1 MSMVEPQGEIG
12 KEDVYGDFAVTPV
25 PMDKRR
31 SFWSVFLVFTGVVI
45 CAPALW
51 SGAAVASGLN
61 FLHSTIAVIIGFGIT
76 GVIGGFVAMIGSRHG
91 VSTVMLSRHI
101 FGRYGAMIM
110 GVILAFTMLGWY
122 SFQAGFFGLILNTMY
137 PGYALTDPQVA
148 AVWGGLLM
156 MITAIFGFKGLAFL
170 SFFSIPLL
178 LMLIAAGDV
187 ALLSEGGFS
196 AVMKAVP
203 MGSISLGEGIT
214 MMAGGMAAGAAA
226 AADVSRYNK
235 TLLHAFLAFFLTLA
249 VVTPL
254 IVLSGAALTLGTGS
268 PDLPSALVGVG
279 LGAAAL
285 VILILSQWTSNDNNL
300 YSSSLAVLNLLRI
313 KKWIVVLVLGTA
325 ATIVAGLGI
334 LDFFMGYMLFL
345 GTYIPPIA
353 GIFIADYFIVKPYID
368 GRREGKRYDFGS
380 GTNYVGI
387 DILAFVMII
396 LAGFLGGKI
405 PGVTVVNAILL
416 ALIGYS
422 VFTLIFKKIGIPYR
436 FGKRTE
442 DASGF

>member
-1 MSMVEPQGEIG
+1 MSMVKPQGEFR
-12 KEDVYGDFAVTPV
+12 EQDVYGDFAVTPV

-31 SFWSVFLVFTGVVI
+31 SFWSAFLVFTGVVI

-51 SGAAVASGLN
+51 SGAAIASGLN
-61 FLHSTIAVIIGFGIT
+61 FLQSTIAVLIGFGIT
-76 GVIGGFVAMIGSRHG
+76 GIIGGFVAMIGSCHG
-91 VSTVMLSRHI
+91 VSTIMLSRHI

-110 GVILAFTMLGWY
+110 AVVLAFTMLGWY
-122 SFQAGFFGLILNTMY
+122 SFQAGFFGLILNTMF
-137 PGYALTDPQVA
+137 PGYTLTHPQVA

-156 MITAIFGFKGLAFL
+156 MITAIFGYKGLAFL

-178 LMLIAAGDV
+178 LMLIGAGDI
-187 ALLSEGGFS
+187 ALLSGVGFS
-196 AVMKAVP
+196 AVVKAVP
-203 MGSISLGEGIT
+203 MGSFSLAEGIT

-226 AADVSRYNK
+226 SADVARYNK
-235 TLLHAFLAFFLTLA
+235 TLLHAFLGFFLALA
-249 VVTPL
+249 VVTPV

-300 YSSSLAVLNLLRI
+300 YSSSLAVLNLVRI
-313 KKWIVVLVLGTA
+313 KKWIVALILGTL

-334 LDFFMGYMLFL
+334 LDYFMGYMIFL

-353 GIFIADYFIVKPYID
+353 GIFIADYFIVKPYIE
-368 GRREGKRYDFGS
+368 GRREGKRYDFGP
-380 GTNYVGI
+380 GTNYAVI
-387 DILAFVMII
+387 DILAFVMI
-396 LAGFLGGKI
+396 FLSGYVGGKI
-405 PGVTVVNAILL
+405 PGITVINAILL

-422 VFTLIFKKIGIPYR
+422 VLTFIFRKIGIPYR

-442 DASGF
+442 DESGF